1 MGSRDFHFQ
10 PASKVQARV
19 NKTTMRIAISGPI
32 ERRLHQLRA
41 AVDEV
46 KSSKD
51 EGLLD
56 A

>member
-1 MGSRDFHFQ
+1 
-10 PASKVQARV
+10 
-19 NKTTMRIAISGPI
+19 MRIAISGPI
-32 ERRLHQLRA
+32 ERRLHQLQA

-46 KSSKD
+46 KSSKG